1 MSFDASG
8 VTGLAK
14 RYAKA
19 LFELAKEQDQLD
31 IVAAELNNLAQILA
45 DSSDLKKLVRSPIFT
60 RVEQQRTISAVLA
73 AIKASK
79 LTQNFVGTL
88 AKNGRLMFLSEMITA
103 YRTVLAEHRGEIT
116 AQVVSAAELS
126 NKQIKA
132 IEVALNS
139 VTVGKVSIQAV
150 VDKDL
155 IGGLLIRMGS
165 QLIDSSLRT
174 KLQRLS
180 LAMKGVA

>member
-19 LFELAKEQDQLD
+19 LFEIAKQQDQLD
-31 IVAAELNNLAQILA
+31 IVATELNNLAQLLV
-45 DSSDLKKLVRSPIFT
+45 DSNDLKKLVRSPIFT
-60 RVEQQRTISAVLA
+60 RAEQQRSIRAILA
-73 AIKASK
+73 ATNASK

-103 YRTVLAEHRGEIT
+103 YTTVLAEYRGEIT
-116 AQVVSAAELS
+116 AQVVSAIELS
-126 NKQIKA
+126 AKQIKA
-132 IEVALNS
+132 IEVALNN
-139 VTVGKVSIQAV
+139 VTVGKVSIKAE

-155 IGGLLIRMGS
+155 IGGLLIRLGS

>member
-31 IVAAELNNLAQILA
+31 IVATELNDLAQLLA
-45 DSSDLKKLVRSPIFT
+45 NSNDLKKLVRSPIFT
-60 RVEQQRTISAVLA
+60 RVEQQRSISAVLA
-73 AIKASK
+73 AIKTSK

-88 AKNGRLMFLSEMITA
+88 AKNGRLMFLPEMIAA